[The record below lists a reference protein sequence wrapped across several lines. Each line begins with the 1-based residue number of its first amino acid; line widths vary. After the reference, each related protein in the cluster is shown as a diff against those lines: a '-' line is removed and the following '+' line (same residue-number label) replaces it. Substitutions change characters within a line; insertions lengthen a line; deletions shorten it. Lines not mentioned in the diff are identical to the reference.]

1 MLLGDGAG
9 RVDTFVHQ
17 RSGEL
22 ALEACGQRDQT
33 LTALAEELLVHAR
46 PVVVALEVGRGHE
59 RHQVLVAGEV
69 LGEEHEVERLAVA
82 FGSRVAVETALPRDV
97 RFDAHD
103 RLDAGVPAKRVEV
116 DRAVERAVIGER
128 QSGHIERLRAG
139 DEVGEPR
146 QPVEQAVLAMGV
158 QMDELLSDDLPHV
171 AAREARRLEE
181 VYGQNGFSTMRT
193 RMSPKP
199 TSSPQCDRATTGSA
213 KAALRLGV
221 RSPRAVAS
229 SRAAPESL
237 PRGRNTRGPSAR
249 GAGNSR
255 SETKIHA
262 GSFCSGPRSGNPP
275 ASAVAIPEMRT
286 TLEPGSHGR
295 LEAAPEIGECARKP
309 DLRRARGGTERVKAA
324 EKSTEHPDHT
334 CDVDQL

>member
-59 RHQVLVAGEV
+59 RHEVLVAGEI
-69 LGEEHEVERLAVA
+69 LGEEDEVERLAVTL
-82 FGSRVAVETALPRDV
+82 GSRVAVETALSRDV
-97 RFDAHD
+97 RFDAHN

-116 DRAVERAVIGER
+116 DRAVERPVVGQR
-128 QSGHIERLRAG
+128 QRGHIERLRTR
-139 DEVGEPR
+139 DKVGEPR

-158 QMDELLSDDLPHV
+158 QMDELLGDDLPHV

-229 SRAAPESL
+229 SSAAPKIR
-237 PRGRNTRGPSAR
+237 PRGRNTVGTSAR
-249 GAGNSR
+249 VAANRR

-286 TLEPGSHGR
+286 TLDPGITMVVSKR
-295 LEAAPEIGECARKP
+295 PPRSANARVSRISVARDAAPSA
-309 DLRRARGGTERVKAA
+309 
-324 EKSTEHPDHT
+324 
-334 CDVDQL
+334 